1 MDGDDDYSEDDN
13 FEQPSPEK
21 KASERQGKIESQYS
35 EEEFDEEVMDGVD
48 VVDKNHGAATPV
60 QVAGNQVEGE
70 AIADV
75 AVFSSIPMS
84 TPIKQE
90 EDSNN
95 RTPTVYSEQPTEGTA
110 MGARNEPHVR
120 PETQDTMNKVLEYS
134 PQAKRGSHESQQTHQ

>member
-13 FEQPSPEK
+13 FEQLSPEK

-48 VVDKNHGAATPV
+48 VVDKNHGEATPV

-70 AIADV
+70 VIADV

-84 TPIKQE
+84 TP
-90 EDSNN
+90 N
-95 RTPTVYSEQPTEGTA
+95 
-110 MGARNEPHVR
+110 
-120 PETQDTMNKVLEYS
+120 
-134 PQAKRGSHESQQTHQ
+134 